1 MINKILTLLLTTGF
15 YNRLKINIMPKKI
28 YSLYS
33 HFYDSVFGSLLHPGR
48 RMASE
53 LMDIQPGEKILE
65 VGVGTGISLPLYRR
79 DAEVIG
85 IDISRDMI
93 KQAGE
98 KKQRLGYHNVKLC
111 ITDAAEMAFKNNYFD
126 KVIAAH
132 SIAVIP
138 KPFETLKEIKR
149 VCKENA
155 EFFFLNYAGSDD
167 NLVSRFEKALSPI
180 RSRLGLGKA
189 INLERLLHSA
199 NFKIDFKDR
208 VNIFKLCQI
217 IKCRNNGA

>member
-1 MINKILTLLLTTGF
+1 
-15 YNRLKINIMPKKI
+15 MPKKI

-33 HFYDSVFGSLLHPGR
+33 HFYDSVFGTLLHPGR
-48 RMASE
+48 CMASK

-65 VGVGTGISLPLYRR
+65 VGIGTGISLPLYRR
-79 DAEVIG
+79 DAEVVG

-98 KKQRLGYHNVKLC
+98 KKQRFGYHNVKLC
-111 ITDAAEMAFKNNYFD
+111 ITDASEMAFKNNYFD
-126 KVIAAH
+126 KVIASH
-132 SIAVIP
+132 SITVIP

-167 NLVSRFEKALSPI
+167 NLVAKFEKALSPI
-180 RSRLGLGKA
+180 RCRLGLGKA
-189 INLERLLHSA
+189 INLEELLNSA
-199 NFKIDFKDR
+199 NFNIDFKDR
-208 VNIFKLCQI
+208 VNLFKLIQI
-217 IKCRNNGA
+217 IKCRNNGV

>member
-1 MINKILTLLLTTGF
+1 MATN
-15 YNRLKINIMPKKI
+15 I

-33 HFYDSVFGSLLHPGR
+33 HFYDSVFGTLLHPGR
-48 RMASE
+48 RIASR
-53 LMDIQPGEKILE
+53 LMDIQPGERILE
-65 VGVGTGISLPLYRR
+65 VGIGTGISLPLYPR

-93 KQAGE
+93 KQAVE

-111 ITDAAEMAFKNNYFD
+111 ITDASEMAFKDNYFD
-126 KVIAAH
+126 KVIASH
-132 SIAVIP
+132 SIMVIP

-149 VCKENA
+149 VCKEDA

-167 NLVSRFEKALSPI
+167 NLVAKFEKVLSPI

-189 INLERLLHSA
+189 INLEELLNSA
-199 NFKIDFKDR
+199 NFNIDFKDR
-208 VNIFKLCQI
+208 VNVFKLVQV
-217 IKCRNNGA
+217 IKCRNNGV

>member
-1 MINKILTLLLTTGF
+1 
-15 YNRLKINIMPKKI
+15 MPKKI

-33 HFYDSVFGSLLHPGR
+33 HFYDSVFGTLLHPGR

-93 KQAGE
+93 KQAGD

-111 ITDAAEMAFKNNYFD
+111 ITDASEMAFKDSYFD
-126 KVIAAH
+126 KVIASH
-132 SIAVIP
+132 SITVIP

-155 EFFFLNYAGSDD
+155 EYFFLNYAGIDD
-167 NLVSRFEKALSPI
+167 NLVAKFEKALSPI
-180 RSRLGLGKA
+180 RCRLGLGKT
-189 INLERLLHSA
+189 IDLEKLLNKA
-199 NFKIDFKDR
+199 NFHIDFKDR
-208 VNIFKLCQI
+208 INIFKLVQL
-217 IKCRNNGA
+217 IKCRNNGV